1 MTVKHN
7 KREADTAAGIAGLQ
21 TSSSP
26 WYLRDLP
33 AARHLCGGGCRLMKQ
48 DIGATLS

>member
-21 TSSSP
+21 TSPSP
-26 WYLRDLP
+26 CSLYETSLLRDTYAG
-33 AARHLCGGGCRLMKQ
+33 AAAG
-48 DIGATLS
+48 